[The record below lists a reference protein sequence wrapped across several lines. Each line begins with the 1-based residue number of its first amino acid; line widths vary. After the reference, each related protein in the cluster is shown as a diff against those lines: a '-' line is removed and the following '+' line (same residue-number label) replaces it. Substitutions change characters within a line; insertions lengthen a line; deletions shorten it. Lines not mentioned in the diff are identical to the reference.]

1 MLSFCPNKDLLKNN
15 FKNVIDGY
23 KRYPII
29 NFVLNQ
35 NQQFEYLQNIPILNK
50 VTNMF
55 MQYYSYNIERK
66 EAQEKTILSEKRA
79 VIDNLFNN
87 DKNQFNA
94 IMQLY
99 TKSWNEIK
107 DIAIK
112 FGCKDEM
119 PIHEIKNYEEEK
131 IAYFLVDKSDFGFG
145 MYLAAAYQYLIEL
158 QNNFIEGFI
167 NFTKENKEDSVHKNY
182 IIQLNKKINI
192 QDAEKKD
199 IQKRITEEKLND
211 IINSSSIRKCFT
223 EDGIVTYNNYEGIY
237 IDLNQVEKLLCEAVL
252 SQVKN
257 FKTDIHYVTYRFE
270 GYTNN

>member
-1 MLSFCPNKDLLKNN
+1 M
-15 FKNVIDGY
+15 
-23 KRYPII
+23 
-29 NFVLNQ
+29 
-35 NQQFEYLQNIPILNK
+35 
-50 VTNMF
+50 
-55 MQYYSYNIERK
+55 
-66 EAQEKTILSEKRA
+66 
-79 VIDNLFNN
+79 
-87 DKNQFNA
+87 
-94 IMQLY
+94 
-99 TKSWNEIK
+99 
-107 DIAIK
+107 
-112 FGCKDEM
+112 
-119 PIHEIKNYEEEK
+119 
-131 IAYFLVDKSDFGFG
+131 
-145 MYLAAAYQYLIEL
+145 
-158 QNNFIEGFI
+158 
-167 NFTKENKEDSVHKNY
+167 HKNY